1 MEEQDQPDGM
11 AANEEAGSTLG
22 SSNQQGHQNFTEGD
36 MTSNTD
42 VGAATEVPDR
52 ANKQNSTEGGIDS
65 DTAHGTVRGSS
76 NQPSQQIST
85 ERDIESDAAHGS
97 VHGSRNRQNVTGGC
111 MASNTGS
118 SGAAPA
124 RANQRDSG
132 GDMASDT
139 ASTAA
144 RDPPNR
150 PSNFELQQRGLARKD
165 YISYKRLFWTLT
177 QFGRKYRIHAR
188 TELNLTDDSEG

>member
-1 MEEQDQPDGM
+1 MEEQDRLDGM
-11 AANEEAGSTLG
+11 AANEEAGPTLG
-22 SSNQQGHQNFTEGD
+22 SSNQLGHQNFTEGD

-42 VGAATEVPDR
+42 VGAATEMPDR

-65 DTAHGTVRGSS
+65 DTAHGAVRSSS
-76 NQPSQQIST
+76 NQQSQQIST

-97 VHGSRNRQNVTGGC
+97 VHGSRNRQNATVGH

-132 GDMASDT
+132 GDMASDQ
-139 ASTAA
+139 AWRCSTLE
-144 RDPPNR
+144 RSMERSSP
-150 PSNFELQQRGLARKD
+150 
-165 YISYKRLFWTLT
+165 Y
-177 QFGRKYRIHAR
+177 
-188 TELNLTDDSEG
+188 

>member
-1 MEEQDQPDGM
+1 
-11 AANEEAGSTLG
+11 
-22 SSNQQGHQNFTEGD
+22 

-42 VGAATEVPDR
+42 LGAAKEMPNR

-65 DTAHGTVRGSS
+65 DTAHGAVRGSS

-97 VHGSRNRQNVTGGC
+97 VHGSRNRQNATVGY

-124 RANQRDSG
+124 RANHSG

-165 YISYKRLFWTLT
+165 YISYKRLFWAST